1 MSFQDEVLPL
11 LQRDVEN
18 LHNGDAGPR
27 KQMWSHAEPVVLFGA
42 AMGAVGWTEV
52 EQVFDTIEKWFH
64 GSRSLDIEVVAAES
78 SGDIG
83 YVCAIERSEILDPS
97 GATKSYALR
106 VTTVFRREDGTWKMV
121 HRHGSPLDDR
131 ALDALASIR

>member
-11 LQRDVEN
+11 LHRDIES

-27 KQMWSHAEPVVLFGA
+27 KQMWSRTEPVVLFGA
-42 AMGAVGWTEV
+42 AMGGVGWTEV
-52 EQVFDTIEKWFH
+52 EQIFDTIEKWFH

-78 SGDIG
+78 SGDLG
-83 YVCAIERSEILDPS
+83 YVCAIERSEIVDPAGS
-97 GATKSYALR
+97 PKTYALR
-106 VTTVFRREDGTWKMV
+106 VTTVFRREDGTWRIV
-121 HRHGSPLDDR
+121 HRHGSPLDER